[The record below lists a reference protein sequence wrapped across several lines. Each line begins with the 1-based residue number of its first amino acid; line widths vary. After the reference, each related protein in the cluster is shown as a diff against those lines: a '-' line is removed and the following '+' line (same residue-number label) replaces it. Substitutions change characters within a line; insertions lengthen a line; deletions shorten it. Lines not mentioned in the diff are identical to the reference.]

1 MSSSSKDESAESSTG
16 KGDALK
22 GASAHVA
29 TTNTV
34 VAAMSFYMVVSIAL
48 VFANKS
54 VLSGQRLDAP
64 LFLTWTQ
71 LVVAVG
77 ACWLIALIK
86 PLLQPSLNFFP
97 AFEYRVERAKA
108 VLPLSLIFI
117 GMVVFNN
124 LCLKYV
130 EVSFYQVARSLTIM
144 ANIALT
150 YLVLG
155 KSTSTMALLG
165 CAVVVFGFVLGTIG
179 ELGAINASFRGVLF
193 GVTSS
198 AFVALYAIYVKK
210 VLPAVNDDSWLL
222 MIYNNINAALIMP
235 VCFVLLGELAPIA
248 ASEALFEPDYWLTL
262 LVAGMLGFLINI
274 ATFFQIQV
282 TSPLTHNVVGT
293 FKAAVQTVFAV
304 VYYQNSTTIWFWLG
318 FILTLVGSMIYF
330 AARN

>member
-1 MSSSSKDESAESSTG
+1 M
-16 KGDALK
+16 KGT
-22 GASAHVA
+22 SAHVA
-29 TTNTV
+29 TTKTV

-48 VFANKS
+48 VFANKY
-54 VLSGQRLDAP
+54 VLSGKRLDAP

-71 LVVAVG
+71 LVVAVA
-77 ACWLIALIK
+77 ACWLIALLK
-86 PLLQPSLNFFP
+86 PLLKPSLNFFP
-97 AFEYRVERAKA
+97 PFEYRVERAKA

-155 KSTSTMALLG
+155 KPTSTMALLG
-165 CAVVVFGFVLGTIG
+165 CAIVVFGFVLGTVG

-222 MIYNNINAALIMP
+222 MIYNNVNAALIMP
-235 VCFVLLGELAPIA
+235 VCFVVLGELSPIA
-248 ASEALFEPDYWLTL
+248 ASDALFEPDYWFTL
-262 LVAGMLGFLINI
+262 LVAGLLGFLINI

-293 FKAAVQTVFAV
+293 FKATVQTVFAV
-304 VYYQNSTTIWFWLG
+304 VYYQNPTTIWFWLG
-318 FILTLVGSMIYF
+318 FILTLAGSMVYF